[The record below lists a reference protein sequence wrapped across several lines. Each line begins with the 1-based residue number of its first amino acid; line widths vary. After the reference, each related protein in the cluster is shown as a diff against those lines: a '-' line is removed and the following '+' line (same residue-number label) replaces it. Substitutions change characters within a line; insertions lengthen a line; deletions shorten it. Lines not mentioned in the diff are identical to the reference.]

1 MNNVNRRLLV
11 AAVFHFAHPVKKDS
25 YFKKNHKLT
34 QNSVSFRQLLKQT
47 SFKMLYEFS
56 T

>member
-11 AAVFHFAHPVKKDS
+11 AAVFHFAHPVKKGS
-25 YFKKNHKLT
+25 YFKT
-34 QNSVSFRQLLKQT
+34 TSQVDKQT

-56 T
+56 A